1 MWQATAI
8 NTSIM
13 IWLLPALQSHPA
25 NIHKPMWLYWSIYIA
40 HAEDPSTFRLSQA
53 VITQHIK
60 SPSTSKTRLRF
71 ARFDGYYNYGDGI
84 LDLSM
89 AGENVDMASEGQV
102 KAKLF
107 DFVLVLCTGTQT
119 FV

>member
-1 MWQATAI
+1 
-8 NTSIM
+8 
-13 IWLLPALQSHPA
+13 
-25 NIHKPMWLYWSIYIA
+25 
-40 HAEDPSTFRLSQA
+40 
-53 VITQHIK
+53 
-60 SPSTSKTRLRF
+60 
-71 ARFDGYYNYGDGI
+71 
-84 LDLSM
+84 M